1 MTQLTL
7 IESALQRAAAV
18 SSLLQGEVLGVA
30 DACVVLAEAS
40 APLSSE
46 AADIAA
52 SEDIRSGLIVVPHA
66 VDDVVLLTQ
75 TCDLQFTT
83 AAEHRCLVAP
93 VIHVSERFAYE
104 AWRGRRPG
112 FAGLPWV
119 GLTAVADLSRITT
132 VERSVLVA
140 AVSRGRPH
148 TLRERLHFAETVG
161 RYLTR
166 PALPDPINEVLAPFV
181 RRIAEKHD
189 RESAEGRCAHK
200 VSELRLEATPD
211 IDHEEPALNVLMI
224 LDEDEL
230 PQLPQGLHVDD
241 RQIDRLI
248 GAGRTVAADAVH
260 KAGEPVAKREAWMA
274 LAECWI
280 KSAVDLVLTVD
291 GVGSVEITV
300 MNGEELSYSRSLS
313 APILDLRYLT
323 TRAA

>member
-132 VERSVLVA
+132 VERSVLVT

-161 RYLTR
+161 RYLQRDLQVARIPSTR
-166 PALPDPINEVLAPFV
+166 
-181 RRIAEKHD
+181 
-189 RESAEGRCAHK
+189 C
-200 VSELRLEATPD
+200 LRLSS
-211 IDHEEPALNVLMI
+211 
-224 LDEDEL
+224 
-230 PQLPQGLHVDD
+230 
-241 RQIDRLI
+241 
-248 GAGRTVAADAVH
+248 GASPKSMTANPR
-260 KAGEPVAKREAWMA
+260 KAGARTRFRN
-274 LAECWI
+274 C
-280 KSAVDLVLTVD
+280 
-291 GVGSVEITV
+291 GS
-300 MNGEELSYSRSLS
+300 R
-313 APILDLRYLT
+313 LRRTLT
-323 TRAA
+323 TKSRRSTYS